1 MSEVTVDL
9 TDLCPKCLGDGR
21 CDEHT
26 ADVQRKTQRE
36 AARRRRKAAKAAEIG
51 NDGDNKKKA
60 PATGRR
66 SPKANGKAAN
76 GHK

>member
-1 MSEVTVDL
+1 MSEVEVDL
-9 TDLCPKCLGDGR
+9 SGLCPKCLGDGR

-36 AARRRRKAAKAAEIG
+36 AARRRKAAKTKAG
-51 NDGDNKKKA
+51 NGGDKKKA